1 MERLRLNT
9 ELANL
14 LSQTKTP
21 NDLRLGAILTQGFE
35 STFEG
40 ARVAGVSHDCNVV
53 SANIQLIASPR
64 DIWSKEIAAAAVTM
78 RDKLV
83 QDLIDMHKAPPETEE
98 GFRAGQKLLARYA
111 KNKSKKQ
118 PARTKRGMTRL
129 LTDPAQLLLSP
140 PSPRVSGM
148 DRSFYCLA
156 PQATSQL

>member
-1 MERLRLNT
+1 VERLRLNT

-21 NDLRLGAILTQGFE
+21 NDLRLGAILTQGL
-35 STFEG
+35 EG
-40 ARVAGVSHDCNVV
+40 ARVVGVSHDCNVV

-83 QDLIDMHKAPPETEE
+83 QDLIDMHKALPETEE